1 MGSGSSTQNLQL
13 NVVSFSET
21 FNLYYTSRFSQKT
34 LDKIDDFIEHFEKY
48 NLFGDALKGHPAWIG
63 KVSPSWKVP
72 DSYENKEAIEEHA
85 RANKLWH
92 AHIGDPVFIDTFH
105 GKYKVSDWVIHFQR
119 LAPNHIKLLELGYHD
134 PMQPPQ
140 NFE

>member
-1 MGSGSSTQNLQL
+1 MGSGSSTQNPQL

-63 KVSPSWKVP
+63 KVSHLGTCLTVTKT
-72 DSYENKEAIEEHA
+72 K
-85 RANKLWH
+85 
-92 AHIGDPVFIDTFH
+92 
-105 GKYKVSDWVIHFQR
+105 
-119 LAPNHIKLLELGYHD
+119 KLLKNMPGLINCGM
-134 PMQPPQ
+134 PI
-140 NFE
+140 

>member
-1 MGSGSSTQNLQL
+1 MGSGAGAQNPQL
-13 NVVSFSET
+13 NIVSFSET
-21 FNLYYTSRFSQKT
+21 FNLYYTSRYSAKT

-48 NLFGDALKGHPAWIG
+48 NLFGDPLKGYPAWTG
-63 KVSPSWKVP
+63 KVSPSWNVP
-72 DSYENKEAIEEHA
+72 DHYENKEAIEKYA

-92 AHIGDPVFIDTFH
+92 AHLGDPVFKDTFH

-119 LAPNHIKLLELGYHD
+119 LTPNHIKLLELGYHD
-134 PMQPPQ
+134 PMKLPQ